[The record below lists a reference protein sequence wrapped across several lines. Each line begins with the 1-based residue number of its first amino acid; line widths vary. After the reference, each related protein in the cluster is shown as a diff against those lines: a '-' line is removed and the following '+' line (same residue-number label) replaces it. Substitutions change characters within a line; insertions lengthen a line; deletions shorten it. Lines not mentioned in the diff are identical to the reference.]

1 MKTDNI
7 KKEATQDMENLKKR
21 TKQKCK
27 TKWKVNPA
35 D

>member
-21 TKQKCK
+21 KQKCK